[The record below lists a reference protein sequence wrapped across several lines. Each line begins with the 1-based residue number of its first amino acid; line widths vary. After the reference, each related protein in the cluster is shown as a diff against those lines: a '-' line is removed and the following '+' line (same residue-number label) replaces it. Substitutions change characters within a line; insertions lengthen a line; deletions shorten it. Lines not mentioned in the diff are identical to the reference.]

1 MNIIVF
7 GSGLAGLA
15 VALGLVS
22 KQNDICVNIIEKRS
36 QFDRRG
42 ATFGLAPNGQV
53 ALRELCPDALRHL
66 QTVGIPME
74 NSNGYMLPWWEV
86 HDSLLNEARQH
97 GDRISIHMGMQVDQV
112 RQHDD
117 GVTVNF
123 QHSDLVLEGDVLIG
137 ADGVRSQIRTEILG
151 LPPAV
156 PTGTFTWRGR
166 MNVTNIP
173 ALQHLLDI
181 RIGSSDVFGSKL
193 LLFYFNFHDTL
204 PGTIAWTARTQSKSI
219 IPGVT
224 TPMDILEE
232 YLQESIHLVND
243 NDVERRK
250 IETAKEIFRHSLQID
265 LTCSSELSV
274 IDLKSGWGGSGRIT
288 LIGDAAH
295 AVRPYSGLGGAV
307 AFEDAVVLSR
317 LLAKSA
323 AMKSR
328 HPNRN
333 DNDNTVVDALRQFE
347 KQRLPRVR
355 SISDDQTMRS
365 ESFYRKGASIP
376 PWSDA
381 YRDWIFAGPDAPS
394 EPPQEP
400 SLLAQI

>member
-1 MNIIVF
+1 MNIIIF

-22 KQNDICVNIIEKRS
+22 KQDDICVNIVEKRL

-66 QTVGIPME
+66 QSVGIPME
-74 NSNGYMLPWWEV
+74 NSDGYMLPWWEV
-86 HDSLLNEARQH
+86 HDSLLTEARRH
-97 GDRISIHMGMQVDQV
+97 EDRIAIHMGMRVDQV
-112 RQHDD
+112 RQHDG

-123 QHSDLVLEGDVLIG
+123 QYSDLVLDGDVVIG
-137 ADGVRSQIRTEILG
+137 ADGVRSQIRTQVLG

-166 MNVTNIP
+166 INVTNIA

-181 RIGSSDVFGSKL
+181 RIGASDVFGSKL

-204 PGTIAWTARTQSKSI
+204 PGTIAWTARTQVKDI

-232 YLQESIHLVND
+232 YLLESNHLEHG
-243 NDVERRK
+243 NDVERK
-250 IETAKEIFRHSLQID
+250 KVETAKEIFRHSLEID

-274 IDLKSGWGGSGRIT
+274 IDLKSGWGGNGRIT

-317 LLAKSA
+317 LLAKTA
-323 AMKSR
+323 ATKSR
-328 HPNRN
+328 HPNR
-333 DNDNTVVDALRQFE
+333 DDSVVDTLRQFE
-347 KQRLPRVR
+347 AQRLPRVR

-365 ESFYRKGASIP
+365 ESFYKRGTSVP

-400 SLLAQI
+400 SLLAQL